1 MSPDRWLR
9 VKDLFS
15 QACERTPEQRAAFLA
30 DTCGGDEELRNEV
43 SSLLESYRET
53 VGVLDMPAAAAFAAA
68 PARLDPLVGR
78 TIGSY
83 KIIRQ
88 IGRGGMG
95 SVYLAERSDDQFR
108 RQVAV
113 KAVNPELVDA
123 GILRRFH
130 NERQTLAALDHP
142 NIIKLLDGG
151 TTEDGAPYLV
161 MEYVEG
167 QTIEEH
173 GHFHKLSTTEHLQSF
188 RYVCMTIPDD
198 LDKLCV

>member
-1 MSPDRWLR
+1 MSPEHWQR

-30 DTCGGDEELRNEV
+30 DTCGSDEELRSEV

-53 VGVLDMPAAAAFAAA
+53 GGVLDMPAAAAFA
-68 PARLDPLVGR
+68 PARVDPLMGR

-83 KIIRQ
+83 KIIRH

-113 KAVNPELVDA
+113 KAVNPEL
-123 GILRRFH
+123 
-130 NERQTLAALDHP
+130 
-142 NIIKLLDGG
+142 K
-151 TTEDGAPYLV
+151 GARSVFDLNLSYTRA
-161 MEYVEG
+161 VEEASREG
-167 QTIEEH
+167 
-173 GHFHKLSTTEHLQSF
+173 
-188 RYVCMTIPDD
+188 
-198 LDKLCV
+198 